1 MLVLTHKVGQAIF
14 IGNPRDGA
22 APIEITVEEVRGDN
36 VRLTSAHSIAIR
48 FTAVFIRLTAVFIRL
63 TAVFLETETQPRT
76 STSRGYPR

>member
-48 FTAVFIRLTAVFIRL
+48 FTAVFIRF

>member
-1 MLVLTHKVGQAIF
+1 MLVLTHKVGRAIF

-36 VRLTSAHSIAIR
+36 IRLTSAHSIAIR
-48 FTAVFIRLTAVFIRL
+48 FTAVFIRL